1 MAARTRS
8 LVLLFL
14 AIASGLAAAW
24 LSLRYLRSQAEPLL
38 NPTVVAGRAVV
49 AARDLP
55 VGTIVTEQDVRL
67 VEWPGNAVPA
77 GLASARENVIGRGVL
92 ATVRLN
98 EPFLES
104 KLAPRGLGGGL
115 PTLIE
120 DGMRALSIRVD
131 DVMGVAGFVV
141 PGTRVD
147 ILLTMQPTT
156 GVADPTTKAILQ
168 NIQTLAAGQSIQVD
182 AQGAPQ
188 QVPVVTLLVTPEQAE
203 TLTLAANQGRIQL
216 TLRNALDTLE
226 VQTLGVRSGAL
237 FGNQRP
243 ATALANNPNWRRTT
257 VTARPPVVEETIVE
271 GFRGGERTLTR
282 FSRPT
287 VPPDQPEQPEQ
298 REEQ

>member
-1 MAARTRS
+1 MAVRTRS
-8 LVLLFL
+8 LALLFL
-14 AIASGLAAAW
+14 ALASGLAAAW
-24 LSLRYLRSQAEPLL
+24 LSLGYLRRQAEPLL

-77 GLASARENVIGRGVL
+77 GLVSARENVIGRGVL

-120 DGMRALSIRVD
+120 DGKRALSIRVD

-147 ILLTMQPTT
+147 VLLTMQPTT
-156 GVADPTTKAILQ
+156 GVSDPTTKSILQ

-182 AQGAPQ
+182 AQGTPQ
-188 QVPVVTLLVTPEQAE
+188 SVPVVTLLVTPEQAE

-226 VQTLGVRSGAL
+226 VQTLGVRSAAL
-237 FGNQRP
+237 FGNLGRP
-243 ATALANNPNWRRTT
+243 SALASSPAWRRTAVAT
-257 VTARPPVVEETIVE
+257 RPPVVEETIVE

-287 VPPDQPEQPEQ
+287 EPPEEPQQ